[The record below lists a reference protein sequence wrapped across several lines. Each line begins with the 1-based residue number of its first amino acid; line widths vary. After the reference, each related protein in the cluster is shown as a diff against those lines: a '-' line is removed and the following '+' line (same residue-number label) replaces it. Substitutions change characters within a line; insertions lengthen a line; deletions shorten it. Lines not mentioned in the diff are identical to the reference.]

1 MHPKISID
9 TAMDKKSFK
18 EMFPNLHREL
28 EGGENK
34 VGINSVRTDSETAE
48 KAFCDKLRNFNPN
61 VVDFIRRCD
70 TEEQAE
76 TIIAF
81 MEKRCEITP
90 KRATQLRAQ
99 LKKKGVRS
107 FGPKKEDAYYFK
119 QGGY

>member
-1 MHPKISID
+1 
-9 TAMDKKSFK
+9 MDKKSFK
-18 EMFPNLHREL
+18 EKFPNLYKEL

-34 VGINSVRTDSETAE
+34 VTINSVCTDTAAAE
-48 KAFCDKLRNFNPN
+48 KSFGDKLRHFNPT

-70 TEEQAE
+70 TEEEAK
-76 TIIAF
+76 TIIDF

-90 KRATQLRAQ
+90 KRALQLRAQ

-107 FGPKKEDAYYFK
+107 FGPKKEENYYFE

>member
-1 MHPKISID
+1 
-9 TAMDKKSFK
+9 MDKKSFK
-18 EMFPNLHREL
+18 EKFPHLYNEL

-34 VGINSVRTDSETAE
+34 VTINSVRTDAETAE
-48 KAFCDKLRNFNPN
+48 KTFCDKLHNFNPT

-81 MEKRCEITP
+81 MEKRCEITS
-90 KRATQLRAQ
+90 KRAVQLRAQ

-107 FGPKKEDAYYFK
+107 FGPKKEDNYYFEI
-119 QGGY
+119 GGI